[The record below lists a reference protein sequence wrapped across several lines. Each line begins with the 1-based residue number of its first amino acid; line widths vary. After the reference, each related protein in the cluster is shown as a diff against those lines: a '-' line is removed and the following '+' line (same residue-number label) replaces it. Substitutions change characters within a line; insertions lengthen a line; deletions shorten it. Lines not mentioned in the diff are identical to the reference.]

1 MVEIEVP
8 TGSVYEKLVDEAL
21 RMCAR
26 TVLQKIAQTGL
37 VGDQHFYLTYQTDYP
52 GVVLSERMRKIYPQ
66 EITIVLQNQFWD
78 LTIGE
83 ESLSVRVC
91 FNQIPEKVSI
101 PFKAFKALV
110 DPSADFSLKFLTPET
125 AGMTGTTRLSAAKKP
140 QKWPASSSPGPGG
153 EKKGTLL
160 THERFSSRG
169 DQPGDNLEDKPT

>member
-21 RMCAR
+21 RICAR

-66 EITIVLQNQFWD
+66 ENYHCPPEPVL
-78 LTIGE
+78 GSHHRRRE
-83 ESLSVRVC
+83 HERPGC

-101 PFKAFKALV
+101 PSRPLRRWWTLRRT
-110 DPSADFSLKFLTPET
+110 SASNF
-125 AGMTGTTRLSAAKKP
+125 
-140 QKWPASSSPGPGG
+140 
-153 EKKGTLL
+153 
-160 THERFSSRG
+160 
-169 DQPGDNLEDKPT
+169 

>member
-83 ESLSVRVC
+83 ESISVRVC

-110 DPSADFSLKFLTPET
+110 DPSADFSLKFLTPE
-125 AGMTGTTRLSAAKKP
+125 AAGTTRLPAAKKP
-140 QKWPASSSPGPGG
+140 QKWPASPDG

-160 THERFSSRG
+160 THERFSARG
-169 DQPGDNLEDKPT
+169 DPRGEQQEDKPT